1 MNIND
6 AIKFG
11 NEKLKKSNI
20 KSAILDSEIIL
31 CEVLNKDRKYLILNS
46 ERKLHENELNYYQD
60 LIIERC
66 LGKPIA
72 YITSK
77 KEFWKFEFKV
87 AEGVLIPRP
96 DTELII
102 DQILK
107 LTVNK
112 PKMKVLD
119 IGVGSGC
126 ILLSILKEKKGF
138 NGIGIDVSKKC
149 VEISKLN
156 AIRLNLKNRTKFF
169 KSNIDNFNYGK
180 YDLILS
186 NPPYIKKLDLKNL
199 EKEVV
204 NFEPIIAL
212 DGGLD
217 GISAIRKTIEKTSEL
232 IKKNGLFVLEIAFD
246 QKHRVKKILKDKGFF
261 INEILRDFAG
271 KERCI
276 VCKKI

>member
-31 CEVLNKDRKYLILNS
+31 SEVLNKDRKYLILNS

-232 IKKNGLFVLEIAFD
+232 IKKNGLFILEIAFD

-261 INEILRDFAG
+261 INEILKDFAG